1 MPCSRWVNALHQQGV
16 TTQPLDRFQDYVQK
30 GGASEYLV
38 AQLCNVDGRGSDYAI
53 GIVASLSGDLA
64 FVQDAV
70 KAWNDGKCAPG
81 FNDLGRLARHQF
93 NVQNVNAAINSTS
106 NTTVAIRG
114 SADLQ
119 SFRGLLVVR
128 AECKTAEV
136 VANDGCIA
144 VAARCGISQGDLTKY
159 NTRSNFC
166 NTLTVGEIVCC
177 SSGTLPSTS
186 PPPTPMVPVK
196 HAKLNPETQFNNNP
210 SLCSTLASGGIAC
223 CGKGTLPDIKP
234 KPNSDGSCFV
244 YKTKT
249 DDDCSKIAASNGL
262 TVTNLEDFN
271 KNTWSWNGCKLLW
284 VGVNMCLSTGS
295 APMPAPVTNA
305 DSKAGIWDQSNN
317 SKSMPTKG
325 LLQYL
330 GTMWHNGKLLCHF
343 KVGNRRTWNIGTNWC
358 IANFGMDIVSSGK
371 PAANIK
377 VTYFESSATSHWES
391 MVLLTILAI
400 L

>member
-1 MPCSRWVNALHQQGV
+1 M
-16 TTQPLDRFQDYVQK
+16 
-30 GGASEYLV
+30 V

-196 HAKLNPETQFNNNP
+196 HAKLNPETR
-210 SLCSTLASGGIAC
+210 
-223 CGKGTLPDIKP
+223 
-234 KPNSDGSCFV
+234 V
-244 YKTKT
+244 
-249 DDDCSKIAASNGL
+249 
-262 TVTNLEDFN
+262 V
-271 KNTWSWNGCKLLW
+271 
-284 VGVNMCLSTGS
+284 
-295 APMPAPVTNA
+295 
-305 DSKAGIWDQSNN
+305 
-317 SKSMPTKG
+317 
-325 LLQYL
+325 
-330 GTMWHNGKLLCHF
+330 
-343 KVGNRRTWNIGTNWC
+343 R
-358 IANFGMDIVSSGK
+358 
-371 PAANIK
+371 
-377 VTYFESSATSHWES
+377 SHRS
-391 MVLLTILAI
+391 VA
-400 L
+400 